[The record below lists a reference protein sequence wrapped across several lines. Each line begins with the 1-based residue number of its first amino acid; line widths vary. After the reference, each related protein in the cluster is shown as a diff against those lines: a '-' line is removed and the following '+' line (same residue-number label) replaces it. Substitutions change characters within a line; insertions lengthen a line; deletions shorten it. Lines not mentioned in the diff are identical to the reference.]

1 MVKESS
7 NRVHEFAKN
16 EWLELYLP
24 TSKSI
29 NCPQEDGPEDSFYLR
44 GKKSSQERIRTLRI
58 CGGGVYGET

>member
-1 MVKESS
+1 MTTVKESS

-44 GKKSSQERIRTLRI
+44 GKKMQPRKN
-58 CGGGVYGET
+58 